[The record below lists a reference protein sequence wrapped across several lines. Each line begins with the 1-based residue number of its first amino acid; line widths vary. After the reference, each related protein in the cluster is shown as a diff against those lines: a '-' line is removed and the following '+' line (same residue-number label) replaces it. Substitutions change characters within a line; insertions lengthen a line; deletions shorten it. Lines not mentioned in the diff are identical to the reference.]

1 VAGVPRRAHRARQ
14 PLACRLAGD
23 EFAVLLPGA
32 DAEAARQ
39 RAETVDRTL
48 AEPYRVDDAD
58 IPLTA
63 TVGVATHTWAGGRG
77 PADEDGT
84 LRTLSALLAQADAAM
99 YHARDLHTS
108 VTGFAD
114 GADLGADVDA
124 EGTRRGPGRRRH
136 DLGNDHRAGAA
147 NL

>member
-1 VAGVPRRAHRARQ
+1 MA
-14 PLACRLAGD
+14 
-23 EFAVLLPGA
+23 
-32 DAEAARQ
+32 
-39 RAETVDRTL
+39 RTL

-77 PADEDGT
+77 PADEDET

-108 VTGFAD
+108 VAGFGEGAD
-114 GADLGADVDA
+114 VGADLGADLGA
-124 EGTRRGPGRRRH
+124 EGTRRGPGRRRR